1 MKQFIKNLLTSNSG
15 ISSKAFFLVA
25 TTLAGCVILLAVAFV
40 LVFEVV
46 KSGTIRTD
54 LGGLAAFIGAV
65 AGLFATA
72 GATKAFGER
81 NESHS
86 GLPTD
91 KKEDGNEK

>member
-1 MKQFIKNLLTSNSG
+1 MKQFFKDLLTSNSG
-15 ISSKAFFLVA
+15 ISSKAFFLVS
-25 TTLAGCVILLAVAFV
+25 TTLAGCLILLAVAFV
-40 LVFEVV
+40 LIFEVI
-46 KSGTIRTD
+46 KNGTIRTD

-81 NESHS
+81 NENHS
-86 GLPTD
+86 GLPAD

>member
-1 MKQFIKNLLTSNSG
+1 MKQFLKDLLTSNSG
-15 ISSKAFFLVA
+15 LSSKAFFLVSV
-25 TTLAGCVILLAVAFV
+25 TLAGCVILLAVAFV

-81 NESHS
+81 NENNINNK
-86 GLPTD
+86 D
-91 KKEDGNEK
+91 DEKEK

>member
-1 MKQFIKNLLTSNSG
+1 MKITKFIGDLIRTNSG
-15 ISSKAFFLVA
+15 TSSKAFFLVSV
-25 TTLAGCVILLAVAFV
+25 TLAGCVILLAVAFV

-81 NESHS
+81 NEKNINNK
-86 GLPTD
+86 D
-91 KKEDGNEK
+91 DEKEK